1 MGSFDKQ
8 LLRNRASPTPP
19 EMLES
24 NPSVNAV
31 RCRAPS
37 SPHVPHRPATGSGR
51 VGNKGEREERAR
63 EEVTGRAHEQTHQE
77 LESLGP

>member
-31 RCRAPS
+31 RS
-37 SPHVPHRPATGSGR
+37 SFIPTCSTVRQPAAA
-51 VGNKGEREERAR
+51 GNKGERGAGEEAGTRP
-63 EEVTGRAHEQTHQE
+63 HQ
-77 LESLGP
+77 